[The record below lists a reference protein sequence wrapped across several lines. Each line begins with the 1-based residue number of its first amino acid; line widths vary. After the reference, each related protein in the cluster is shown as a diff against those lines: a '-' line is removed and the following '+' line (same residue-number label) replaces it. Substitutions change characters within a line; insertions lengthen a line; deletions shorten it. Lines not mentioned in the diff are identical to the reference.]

1 MFART
6 PRLVLRPGWSEDAR
20 ALTDAIGHDAVL
32 RNLARAP
39 APYTLVDAE
48 AFLGQPQDESLPR
61 LLAFART
68 LGAPRLIGSCGIHRD
83 ADGALELGYW
93 IARPY
98 WGLGFATEAARA
110 VMGIARATGLPAL
123 RAGHFAD
130 NPASGNVLRKIGFR
144 FTGRIEQRYSLSRR
158 TEADYLL
165 FEQGEEDRIA
175 NDAAYELY
183 ADAMPQERQAL
194 AA

>member
-6 PRLVLRPGWSEDAR
+6 PRLLLRPGWMEDAR

-39 APYTLVDAE
+39 SPYTLADAE
-48 AFLGQPQDESLPR
+48 VFLGRPQLQSLPR
-61 LLAFART
+61 LLAFTRT
-68 LGAPRLIGSCGIHRD
+68 LGAPRLVGGCGIHRD
-83 ADGALELGYW
+83 ADGAPELGYW

-110 VMGIARATGLPAL
+110 VLGIARAMGHADL
-123 RAGHFAD
+123 RARHFAD
-130 NPASGNVLRKIGFR
+130 NPASGNVLRKLGFR
-144 FTGRIEQRYSLSRR
+144 FTGRVERQYSPGRNA
-158 TEADYLL
+158 EADSLL
-165 FEQGEEDRIA
+165 FEQGEEDHMA
-175 NDAAYELY
+175 PETASELY
-183 ADAMPQERQAL
+183 GDAMPGEQHAL